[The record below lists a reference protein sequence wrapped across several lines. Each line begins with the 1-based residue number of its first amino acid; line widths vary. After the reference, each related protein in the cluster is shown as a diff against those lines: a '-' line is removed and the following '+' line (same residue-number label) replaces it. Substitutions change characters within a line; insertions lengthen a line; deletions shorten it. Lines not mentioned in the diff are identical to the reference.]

1 MSWIGVD
8 LDGTLAIYEGWKG
21 PTHIG
26 EPIPRMLQRMQEW
39 RAKGQEVRIFTA
51 RCYPLMYIP
60 ASYHSDWIPQNY
72 EQQIAKQSV
81 ESIRAWCKENLGQ
94 YYPITCIKDYLMWQL
109 WDDRAVQVEQ
119 NTGRRMDEPPPFAE
133 EVP

>member
-8 LDGTLAIYEGWKG
+8 LDGTLAHHEGWMG
-21 PTHIG
+21 PLHIG
-26 EPIPRMLQRMQEW
+26 APIDPMVQRVKHW
-39 RAKGQEVRIFTA
+39 LATRQEVRIFTA

-60 ASYHSDWIPQNY
+60 ISYSPDWTPRDY
-72 EQQIAKQSV
+72 EQQVAKTAV
-81 ESIRAWCKENLGQ
+81 EAIRDWCTTVFGKPLA
-94 YYPITCIKDYLMWQL
+94 ITCVKDYEMWQL

-119 NTGRRMDEPPPFAE
+119 NTGRRMDEPPEFPE

>member
-8 LDGTLAIYEGWKG
+8 LDGTLAMYEGWKG

-26 EPIPRMLQRMQEW
+26 EPIPRMITRMLEW
-39 RAKGQEVRIFTA
+39 KRKNQEVRIFTA
-51 RCYPLMYIP
+51 RCFPLMYVQANYSPDWYP
-60 ASYHSDWIPQNY
+60 ATYDQT
-72 EQQIAKQSV
+72 IAKQAV
-81 ESIRAWCKENLGQ
+81 EAIRAWCKENLGQ
-94 YYPITCIKDYLMWQL
+94 YYAITCIKDYSMWQL

-119 NTGRRMDEPPPFAE
+119 NTGRRMDEPPEFPE

>member
-8 LDGTLAIYEGWKG
+8 LDGTLAMYEGWKG

-26 EPIPRMLQRMQEW
+26 QPIDAMVARMNDWWTKR
-39 RAKGQEVRIFTA
+39 QEVRIFTA
-51 RCYPLMYIP
+51 RCYPLMFIPVSYSEAWIP
-60 ASYHSDWIPQNY
+60 ANY
-72 EQQIAKQSV
+72 EQACAKQAVEAIRNWCISV
-81 ESIRAWCKENLGQ
+81 LGRH
-94 YYPITCIKDYLMWQL
+94 YAITCVKDYTMWQL

-119 NTGRRMDEPPPFAE
+119 NTGRRMDEPPEFPE